1 MNDLF
6 SANGVTIFRDQNPF
20 KQLRSMSNARVTKK
34 NEKDGQNERKTDKIT
49 AGQKDKQ
56 NERYAGI
63 KTDEQNDRKTDK
75 IIARQKDKW
84 KERYADKM
92 KAR

>member
-34 NEKDGQNERKTDKIT
+34 NETDGQNERKTDKIT
-49 AGQKDKQ
+49 AGQKDK
-56 NERYAGI
+56 
-63 KTDEQNDRKTDK
+63 
-75 IIARQKDKW
+75 
-84 KERYADKM
+84 
-92 KAR
+92 

>member
-34 NEKDGQNERKTDKIT
+34 NETDGKNERKTDKIT
-49 AGQKDKQ
+49 AGQKDK
-56 NERYAGI
+56 
-63 KTDEQNDRKTDK
+63 
-75 IIARQKDKW
+75 
-84 KERYADKM
+84 
-92 KAR
+92 